1 MAEERSIVRRDFGIF
16 LDPGFLIVLVLI
28 LLLSAAGTGVLLY
41 YTTKYG
47 IPPF

>member
-1 MAEERSIVRRDFGIF
+1 MAEQRSILRRNFGIF
-16 LDPGFLIVLVLI
+16 LEPAFLVVLVLI
-28 LLLSAAGTGVLLY
+28 LLLSAAGAGVLLY